1 MPETKVL
8 SEISIYGGAGGGG
21 DNPIQKKLAV
31 TEKEDVTMFK
41 TIAGAAM
48 HRCNFA
54 TNWILALVSSL
65 YFHMVARKENDLNN

>member
-54 TNWILALVSSL
+54 TN
-65 YFHMVARKENDLNN
+65 